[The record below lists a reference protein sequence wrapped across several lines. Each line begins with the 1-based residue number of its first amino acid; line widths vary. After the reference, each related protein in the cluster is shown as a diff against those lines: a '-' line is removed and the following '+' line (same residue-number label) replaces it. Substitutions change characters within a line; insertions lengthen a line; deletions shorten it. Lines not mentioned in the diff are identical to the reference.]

1 MIHYRQHRPAYFE
14 GFENEEGN
22 VSDLEQLLKIDF
34 INNFTT
40 DPNFRRFSIGSGV
53 ETPTGFM
60 TTLMAEYREGKEW
73 WVVAYLWPQ
82 DADELEALPKWE
94 AIYDDNNETRR
105 CAD

>member
-22 VSDLEQLLKIDF
+22 VPNLEQLLKIDF
-34 INNFTT
+34 INNFST
-40 DPNFRRFSIGSGV
+40 DPNFHRYSLGSSI

-60 TTLMAEYREGKEW
+60 ITLMAEYKEGFEW

-82 DADELEALPKWE
+82 DREELEPLPQWKALYK
-94 AIYDDNNETRR
+94 DRD
-105 CAD
+105 